1 MVKRHFDYEE
11 KYKNLR
17 EKFQELKKLSQSMD
31 FDLTQEFQ
39 QLEEKM
45 EDIRGTKYHN
55 LSPWEKVL
63 LSRHPKRPVVKDY
76 IEYLFEDWIE
86 LHGDR
91 CYGDDRAII
100 GGIAV
105 FEGIPLTVLGHQKG
119 KDTNENLRNNFGM
132 PHPEGFRKVERLIGH
147 AEKFKRPVITFI
159 DTPGAYPGLGAEERG
174 QAWAIARVLMLF
186 PQLQVPTIAI
196 VTGEGGSG
204 GALALSVADRLL
216 MLSNSV
222 FSVASAE
229 ACSSIIWK
237 DAGRAEEMASYLRVT
252 AQDLKELGIVDE
264 IIPEPVGG
272 AHQDFTALAD
282 SLKKSLEL
290 NLKELQALNREQLLK
305 QRYRKIRGIGRFLE

>member
-11 KYKNLR
+11 KYRSLR

-31 FDLTQEFQ
+31 FDLNQEFKR
-39 QLEEKM
+39 LEDKM
-45 EDIRGTKYHN
+45 EDIRGDKYHN

-63 LSRHPKRPVVKDY
+63 LSRHSGRPVVKDY

-91 CYGDDRAII
+91 SYGEDRAII
-100 GGIAV
+100 GGIAA
-105 FEGIPLTVLGHQKG
+105 FAGIPVTVLGHQKG
-119 KDTNENLRNNFGM
+119 RDTNENLKNNFGM
-132 PHPEGFRKVERLIGH
+132 PHPEGFRKVERLIGQ

-186 PQLQVPTIAI
+186 PRLQVPTIAI

-204 GALALSVADRLL
+204 GALALAVADRLL

-229 ACSSIIWK
+229 ACASIIWK
-237 DAGRAEEMASYLRVT
+237 DAGRAEEMASYLKVT
-252 AQDLKELGIVDE
+252 AQDLSELGIADE
-264 IIPEPVGG
+264 IIQEPIGG
-272 AHQDFTALAD
+272 AHQDFTDLAD
-282 SLKKSLEL
+282 RLKKSLEL
-290 NLKELQALNREQLLK
+290 NLKQLMALEMEQVLE
-305 QRYRKIRGIGRFLE
+305 QRYQKFRGVGRFLE